1 MCRGVITELWI
12 FCTRRLN
19 ILFSALHKI
28 VQVPWVVYGSG
39 PLIFELFEKRTL
51 LKASCL
57 SFVKKP
63 SLYFNWSIKL
73 FVFLLWEASHV
84 AILSQSGMWFA
95 NSVLR
100 SRPAGSPAQIPWATS
115 VGKQKPLSPLMTPI
129 ETINF
134 FKNIFL
140 IVVIKNL
147 NFLNEES
154 LLFKHLEGN
163 ERKLINTLFKL
174 MVGCWIRSTLK

>member
-1 MCRGVITELWI
+1 ML
-12 FCTRRLN
+12 
-19 ILFSALHKI
+19 
-28 VQVPWVVYGSG
+28 QYWVNLECG
-39 PLIFELFEKRTL
+39 
-51 LKASCL
+51 
-57 SFVKKP
+57 
-63 SLYFNWSIKL
+63 
-73 FVFLLWEASHV
+73 
-84 AILSQSGMWFA
+84 FA

-134 FKNIFL
+134 LKNIFL

-147 NFLNEES
+147 NFLNEDIS
-154 LLFKHLEGN
+154 IQTFRRN

-174 MVGCWIRSTLK
+174 MVMSIRSTVFNQDIAYLIYPISHFKITPGKEIALRKYMLDWKL